1 MSCVETLKHL
11 GYRLTSQRIA
21 ILEALHTFDGHVTAE
36 DIYREAHTKHPN
48 TNRSTVYRTL
58 KLLKELGM
66 VAETDLGE
74 GRLCYHHV
82 EKGHH
87 HHLIC
92 QRCGKVMDVDESV
105 LNDFSEMLIRRFGFV
120 ADMKHLGIQGHCL
133 ECRRR
138 TP

>member
-1 MSCVETLKHL
+1 MSCTQTLKHL
-11 GYRLTSQRIA
+11 GYRLTSQRTA
-21 ILEALHTFDGHVTAE
+21 ILEVLHSSDGHVTAE
-36 DIYREAHTKHPN
+36 DIYRQAHDKQPS

-58 KLLKELGM
+58 KLLKGLGL

-92 QRCGKVMDVDESV
+92 SRCGKVTDVDETI
-105 LNDFSEMLIRRFGFV
+105 LDGLKELAIRRFGFV
-120 ADMKHLGIQGHCL
+120 PDIKHLAIRGHCL
-133 ECRRR
+133 E
-138 TP
+138 